1 MWHNDG
7 MTRVRVSTT
16 VDSGLL
22 EEARGLRAGL
32 NDASLLDEA
41 LRALLRDY
49 RRAEIDAAYAA
60 YDEIPLDAPDA
71 WGDLASF
78 LDGVRRA

>member
-1 MWHNDG
+1 

-22 EEARGLRAGL
+22 EEARELRAGL

-41 LRALLRDY
+41 LRALLRDH

-60 YDEIPLDAPDA
+60 YDECPLDAPDA